1 MTIVPATCLFF
12 KLEQE
17 KIVNYLC
24 SYTAIDSLMW
34 ARNMSLEFTECFLSL
49 TTGVRGSSLHSITP
63 TALSLSWLRLI
74 FMELLSA

>member
-63 TALSLSWLRLI
+63 TALSLS
-74 FMELLSA
+74 